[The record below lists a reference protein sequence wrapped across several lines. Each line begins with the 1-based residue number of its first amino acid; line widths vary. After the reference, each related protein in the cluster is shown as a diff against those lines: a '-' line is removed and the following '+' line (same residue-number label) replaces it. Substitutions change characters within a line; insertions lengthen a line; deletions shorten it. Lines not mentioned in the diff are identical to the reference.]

1 VETFMSNVAIVTDS
15 TAYLPPELIEKYKIK
30 LVPLQVV
37 WGEDTYR
44 DGVDIRPGEFY
55 DRLETADILPTTSQ
69 PSAAEFK
76 TIFEDMI
83 AEGYDVLAIL
93 ISGGLSGTVAS
104 AEQAKKMIEGG
115 RIEIVD
121 SLTTTAEL
129 CFHVLEAAQAAA
141 QGDDL
146 AACTALA
153 QSASERSGVIFAVDT
168 LEFLHKGGRIGGA
181 KRFLG
186 TVLNIKP
193 ILDLKAGRIDAVEQ
207 VRTRRKAR
215 TRLLEL
221 VQERS
226 AGKPLKYV
234 GVSHARA
241 AKDAQVLLE
250 QAQEILDV
258 DETIL
263 VDLSPV
269 IGTHVGPGTLSVAY
283 MLAD

>member
-1 VETFMSNVAIVTDS
+1 MTKVAIVTDS
-15 TAYLPPELIEKYKIK
+15 TAYLPAELIEKYRIKI
-30 LVPLQVV
+30 VPLQVV
-37 WGEDTYR
+37 WGDETYR
-44 DGVDIRPGEFY
+44 DGVDILPGEFY
-55 DRLETADILPTTSQ
+55 DRLETADVLPTTSQ

-76 TIFEDMI
+76 TIFESLI
-83 AEGYDVLAIL
+83 ADGYDVLAIL

-104 AEQAKKMIEGG
+104 AEQATKMIERG

-129 CFHVLEAAQAAA
+129 CFHVMVAAQAAA

-153 QSASERSGVIFAVDT
+153 QSAGQRSGVVFAVDT

-215 TRLLEL
+215 ARLLEL
-221 VQERS
+221 VQERI
-226 AGKPLKYV
+226 AGKPLKYL

-241 AKDAQVLLE
+241 VKEARVLLE
-250 QAQEILDV
+250 QTQEMLDIE
-258 DETIL
+258 ETVL